1 MTKHIQINAD
11 ISNIP
16 YGDRKKILDAAQK
29 RKDLADLVSG
39 NPDMPMPQF
48 LRERLKE
55 AVDAGYA
62 RYTNYYGLP
71 ELRQRVSERL
81 AAQRG
86 IIADP
91 DKELLITIGVQEALY
106 VVMRSVLH
114 PGDEVLIPSP
124 HYANYYMNTLACGA
138 KPVLVQLHEENGFV
152 PDIEQLEEAITP
164 KTRAL
169 VFCNPNNPLGV
180 VWPREVLEKLAGL
193 AQAHD
198 LLVLVDE
205 IYRDFTYTDQ
215 PPSIGSLPGM
225 AERTFTFGG
234 FSKSY
239 MMMGLRVGYVV
250 GPAEPMFH
258 VKNLHYCIALCP
270 PSLGQVAALAAMDC
284 PQEVL
289 DALHKEFRERIQ
301 LLYQSVTTIPGVT
314 CVKPQGAFYIFPN
327 MKRFGLTSMDLAI
340 QLIEKAGVSTLPG
353 TEFGPYGEG
362 HLRLSVCAKREQL
375 EKGIARLLEF
385 AKKYG

>member
-1 MTKHIQINAD
+1 M
-11 ISNIP
+11 
-16 YGDRKKILDAAQK
+16 
-29 RKDLADLVSG
+29 
-39 NPDMPMPQF
+39 
-48 LRERLKE
+48 
-55 AVDAGYA
+55 
-62 RYTNYYGLP
+62 P
-71 ELRQRVSERL
+71 ELRQKLSERL
-81 AAQRG
+81 VSQCG
-86 IIADP
+86 IVADP
-91 DKELLITIGVQEALY
+91 EKELLITIGVQEALY
-106 VVMRSVLH
+106 VAMRVILQ

-124 HYANYYMNTLACGA
+124 HYANYYMNAIACGA
-138 KPVLVQLHEENGFV
+138 KPVLVPLEEETGFI
-152 PDIEQLEEAITP
+152 PDIQRLEKAVTP
-164 KTRAL
+164 RTRAL

-250 GPAEPMFH
+250 GPAEPMIH

-270 PSLGQVAALAAMDC
+270 PSLGQVAALAALDC

-289 DALHKEFRERIQ
+289 DALHKEFKERIQ

-314 CVKPQGAFYIFPN
+314 CVKPQGAFYVFPN

-362 HLRLSVCAKREQL
+362 YLRLSVCAKREQL

-385 AKKYG
+385 AKKSG